1 MDVLMLIPLNYWNV
15 DGLGVYWTVCKN
27 NSLVIRIIVCF
38 DKGQVKVL
46 FEKE

>member
-1 MDVLMLIPLNYWNV
+1 MLRPLNYWNV

-27 NSLVIRIIVCF
+27 NSLVISIRIIDFF

-46 FEKE
+46 SEKE

>member
-1 MDVLMLIPLNYWNV
+1 MDVLMLRLLNYWNV
-15 DGLGVYWTVCKN
+15 DGLGVYWTVCKH
-27 NSLVIRIIVCF
+27 NSLVIRIIDFF